1 MKSRI
6 FDSVAGKLVF
16 QTPSALGQLSTRWGS
31 VKSRIIADVEGICL
45 YHPLLDICELAGG
58 L

>member
-6 FDSVAGKLVF
+6 FVSVAGKLFF

-31 VKSRIIADVEGICL
+31 VKSRIIADVEGKL
-45 YHPLLDICELAGG
+45 YIPSAPGHL
-58 L
+58 